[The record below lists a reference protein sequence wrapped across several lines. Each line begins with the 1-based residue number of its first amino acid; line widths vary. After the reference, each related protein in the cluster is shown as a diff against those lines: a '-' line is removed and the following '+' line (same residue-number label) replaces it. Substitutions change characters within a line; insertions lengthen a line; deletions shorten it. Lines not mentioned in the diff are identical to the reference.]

1 MFCAAEQHNKN
12 ADVGSLPFA
21 LHLADTEVTGKIGG

>member
-1 MFCAAEQHNKN
+1 MFCAAELHNKN

-21 LHLADTEVTGKIGG
+21 LHSADTEVTEKIGG